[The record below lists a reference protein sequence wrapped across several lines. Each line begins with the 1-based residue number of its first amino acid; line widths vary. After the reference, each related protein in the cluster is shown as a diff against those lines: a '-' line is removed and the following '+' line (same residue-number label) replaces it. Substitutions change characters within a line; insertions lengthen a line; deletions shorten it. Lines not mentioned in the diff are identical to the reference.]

1 MSPSPLC
8 RCYSID
14 AVALSVYRV
23 FESCLFILIC
33 HCRAVI
39 CVSTENRNIM
49 QYEFGGGCDE
59 GRCCAWIQQFQTA
72 MMRTTEAIHMRPTPL
87 SFSLSFYPSISLA
100 LITSTC
106 VFSVASIFHMRAPL
120 HVLRFDET
128 RDDIQLVGPIGC
140 VIEQISHNNHCVI
153 TAMNVDADANDKDDF
168 LIFLSYARPN
178 LMRRRKLHFT
188 IRSIFTSPVNRM
200 YRAHL
205 VYGKCAKKMRKKCI
219 REILR

>member
-8 RCYSID
+8 RCRSID
-14 AVALSVYRV
+14 TVALSVYRV
-23 FESCLFILIC
+23 FECCLFILIC
-33 HCRAVI
+33 HCRAVN

-72 MMRTTEAIHMRPTPL
+72 MMRTTEAIHMRPM
-87 SFSLSFYPSISLA
+87 SLSFPLSPSLYLSPTISLA

-106 VFSVASIFHMRAPL
+106 VFSLASIFHMRAPR
-120 HVLRFDET
+120 HVVRFDET

-153 TAMNVDADANDKDDF
+153 IAMNDDADANDTDDF
-168 LIFLSYARPN
+168 LIFLSYGSPN

-188 IRSIFTSPVNRM
+188 IRSIFSSHVNRM
-200 YRAHL
+200 YRTPRR
-205 VYGKCAKKMRKKCI
+205 KRCPWKM
-219 REILR
+219 